1 LFFTTIGLR
10 PTITVKQILL
20 GVQELLTTPNNSDPA
35 QTEAFQMLRNNKVAY
50 EKKVKEQTE
59 KYKA

>member
-1 LFFTTIGLR
+1 M
-10 PTITVKQILL
+10 KQILL